1 MTDKQI
7 IDDAHRRRLQKELQA
22 LSDWCLSRV
31 SGKHQTETTLSLL
44 DKKIGL
50 IRNRVRKSGYDA
62 INSHY
67 LNK

>member
-7 IDDAHRRRLQKELQA
+7 IDNAHRCRVQKEMQA
-22 LSDWCLSRV
+22 LSDWCLSRA
-31 SGKHQTETTLSLL
+31 SGKRNTETTLSLL

-50 IRNRVRKSGYDA
+50 IRGKVRKSGFDA

>member
-1 MTDKQI
+1 MTDKHI
-7 IDDAHRRRLQKELQA
+7 LYKAHRCRLHKELQA

-31 SGKHQTETTLSLL
+31 SSKHNTETTLSLL

-50 IRNRVRKSGYDA
+50 IRGKVRKSGYDA